1 MYYQGYRPPA
11 QPVQPPSG
19 GKKPDSPQ
27 RYRRKKRHPLLWL
40 SLAVVIAVGAWAAQR
55 VQARQQL
62 EAEVNAVSQ
71 VYLQNI
77 YVDGI
82 HIGGMTPQQAIDA
95 VVAAVNERQ
104 SSWSLRLTY
113 QGTEFASLNYASMGM
128 TTDISE
134 VYSLLR
140 EAYALGHTGTTEA
153 KKKDIDALKAQPR
166 QLYTSQSELTDEKIS
181 QLLLNIQQ
189 VFERAPT
196 DAYLAYF
203 YPDYDDPFGIQ
214 AESSG
219 MHLDIEPV
227 RQQIM
232 QMAADGQSGDL
243 ELQPDILAP
252 AVTTEDIRRQVALR
266 AEAITPVSKQSTTA
280 RTDNIRVAFSKYNG
294 KIVAAGESIS
304 FNKTVGYRTLKNG
317 FQYAIEYANGFSE
330 MGIGGGVC
338 QASTTIY
345 LAALRSEMEIVERES
360 HADQV
365 SYTTFGQDATVS
377 YVRGG
382 SNIDFVFKNNSDG
395 PIYITA
401 HVEASGKNSYQ
412 CVVRIYGQSM
422 GENVSYKLRTQT
434 VETLPAPVTA
444 EYRQDTKGEYV
455 TYKDEEPYLYRKA
468 RDGFVNET
476 YLQRWENGNLVS
488 ETLVSRDT
496 CKARSTVYLTGT
508 KNR

>member
-1 MYYQGYRPPA
+1 MHGRCLIPFGNILFLFKGAYYLCIIRDTARLRSRFSRP
-11 QPVQPPSG
+11 QV

-62 EAEVNAVSQ
+62 ESEVNAVSQ

-189 VFERAPT
+189 VFERVPT

-203 YPDYDDPFGIQ
+203 IP
-214 AESSG
+214 
-219 MHLDIEPV
+219 
-227 RQQIM
+227 
-232 QMAADGQSGDL
+232 
-243 ELQPDILAP
+243 
-252 AVTTEDIRRQVALR
+252 
-266 AEAITPVSKQSTTA
+266 ITMIHS
-280 RTDNIRVAFSKYNG
+280 AF
-294 KIVAAGESIS
+294 
-304 FNKTVGYRTLKNG
+304 R
-317 FQYAIEYANGFSE
+317 
-330 MGIGGGVC
+330 
-338 QASTTIY
+338 
-345 LAALRSEMEIVERES
+345 
-360 HADQV
+360 
-365 SYTTFGQDATVS
+365 
-377 YVRGG
+377 
-382 SNIDFVFKNNSDG
+382 
-395 PIYITA
+395 
-401 HVEASGKNSYQ
+401 
-412 CVVRIYGQSM
+412 
-422 GENVSYKLRTQT
+422 
-434 VETLPAPVTA
+434 
-444 EYRQDTKGEYV
+444 
-455 TYKDEEPYLYRKA
+455 RKA
-468 RDGFVNET
+468 AACTWILSRCANRLCKWPPT
-476 YLQRWENGNLVS
+476 GNRAIWNC
-488 ETLVSRDT
+488 SRIFWPP
-496 CKARSTVYLTGT
+496 L
-508 KNR
+508 